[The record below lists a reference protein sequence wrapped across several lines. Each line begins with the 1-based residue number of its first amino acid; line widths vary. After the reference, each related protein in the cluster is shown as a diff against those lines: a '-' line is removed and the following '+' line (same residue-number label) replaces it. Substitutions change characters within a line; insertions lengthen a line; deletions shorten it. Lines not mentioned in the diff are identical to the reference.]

1 MARRCELT
9 GKGVLSGH
17 NVSHANNKTKRKFRP
32 NLSEVALISDKLDRT
47 VRLRISKQALR
58 SLDHNGGLDT
68 FITKQTDDKLSDR
81 ALRLKREFDPER
93 LWSYYQEIEP
103 ELYRFPA
110 VDPSSLRARVEHAR
124 TVGHELDRGI
134 DR

>member
-47 VRLRISKQALR
+47 IRLKISKQALR
-58 SLDHNGGLDT
+58 SIDHNGGFDN
-68 FITKQTDDKLSDR
+68 FIVKQADEKLSDR
-81 ALRLKREFDPER
+81 ALRLKRE
-93 LWSYYQEIEP
+93 IK
-103 ELYRFPA
+103 
-110 VDPSSLRARVEHAR
+110 RAAAK
-124 TVGHELDRGI
+124 TAQATA
-134 DR
+134 